1 MLRVLV
7 ADADPTSR
15 SGWAGLLDAEKDLRV
30 KAAGSRERLYDRA
43 GSADVV
49 VLVTGASSAR
59 SVTEIIDAV
68 NERGTPVVAL
78 TPASDPGL
86 VAEAI
91 ASGAAGAVVADAAP
105 AQVVAA
111 VRAAAEGRRVER
123 ETGTIPVTGPL
134 VQTMA
139 HEASPLTSKEIEI
152 LALAEQGL
160 STQEIAGRLYVSAST
175 VKSHLSHAFARLGV
189 RHRAAAVAEARR
201 RGLLG

>member
-30 KAAGSRERLYDRA
+30 KGAGTRERLYERA
-43 GSADVV
+43 ASADVV

-91 ASGAAGAVVADAAP
+91 A
-105 AQVVAA
+105 
-111 VRAAAEGRRVER
+111 
-123 ETGTIPVTGPL
+123 IPIT
-134 VQTMA
+134 
-139 HEASPLTSKEIEI
+139 
-152 LALAEQGL
+152 
-160 STQEIAGRLYVSAST
+160 STQST
-175 VKSHLSHAFARLGV
+175 SVP
-189 RHRAAAVAEARR
+189 
-201 RGLLG
+201 

>member
-30 KAAGSRERLYDRA
+30 KGAGTRERLYERA
-43 GSADVV
+43 ASADVV

-111 VRAAAEGRRVER
+111 VRAAAEGRRVEG

-139 HEASPLTSKEIEI
+139 HGASPLTSKEIEI

-175 VKSHLSHAFARLGV
+175 VKSHLSHAFGRLGV